1 MVAAVPMAMG
11 GEDDFPIIGV
21 YAKDQVCKGD
31 GSDPADLLVKI
42 TASAL
47 RLHPRLSCG
56 GLALSANL
64 KAFRES
70 LFNPSSIVVCI

>member
-1 MVAAVPMAMG
+1 MPSSGWLFANP
-11 GEDDFPIIGV
+11 PL
-21 YAKDQVCKGD
+21 
-31 GSDPADLLVKI
+31 AD
-42 TASAL
+42 ASSL